1 MLKITTSFHGDM
13 QAEVRICGTL
23 SESFRVR
30 NSPCQECT
38 LAPTL
43 FNLFFSAVES
53 TWRTDCVEVGVNVLS
68 HPGREIFGD
77 MTAKSRL
84 AVVKVI
90 ESQFSD
96 DLALYAST
104 R

>member
-1 MLKITTSFHGDM
+1 M
-13 QAEVRICGTL
+13 
-23 SESFRVR
+23 
-30 NSPCQECT
+30 
-38 LAPTL
+38 
-43 FNLFFSAVES
+43 ES
-53 TWRTDCVEVGVNVLS
+53 TWRTDCVEVGVNELS

-77 MTAKSRL
+77 RTAKSRL

-90 ESQFSD
+90 ESQFAD